1 MSAPLRPRANPTDS
15 DTWTV
20 LEHERGGREVWDC
33 EAFGP
38 WELVA
43 GPFTG
48 PTGYALACDAL
59 RRLGG
64 AGDGGMTLVAR
75 P

>member
-1 MSAPLRPRANPTDS
+1 MNTKRENPTDS

-33 EAFGP
+33 VAFGP
-38 WELVA
+38 WKLVA

-59 RRLGG
+59 ATSRRP
-64 AGDGGMTLVAR
+64 A
-75 P
+75 